1 MCKWP
6 FSILKPAFPQEQSLS
21 LFSVLSI
28 LKSISAP
35 PTLPVPSGLKSTCG
49 RSEVMH
55 RTQHICDPEVRSV
68 CTPTFKQEEQ
78 WYSHAM
84 VRVGQMLRSLASPYA
99 ASSMGAPELCSPGSS
114 GLWTEME

>member
-1 MCKWP
+1 
-6 FSILKPAFPQEQSLS
+6 
-21 LFSVLSI
+21 
-28 LKSISAP
+28 
-35 PTLPVPSGLKSTCG
+35 
-49 RSEVMH
+49 MH

-99 ASSMGAPELCSPGSS
+99 ASSMGTPELCSPGSS
-114 GLWTEME
+114 GLWTEMEQIKYWIYFALTQLGAVLY